1 MLVATNCYEY
11 FFCEARRNWM
21 SSTLN
26 EKATLTEQEF
36 CSRVGISRTTAW
48 RQRNAGKLPYC
59 RIGDKVV
66 YLPRHVDEFLANC
79 ERIARPTLRA
89 REDREHRS

>member
-1 MLVATNCYEY
+1 
-11 FFCEARRNWM
+11 M
-21 SSTLN
+21 SSIAN

-36 CSRVGISRTTAW
+36 CKQVGISRTTAW
-48 RQRNAGKLPYC
+48 RQRNAGKLPHC

-79 ERIARPTLRA
+79 ERPITPSRRN
-89 REDREHRS
+89 RSVGAEKN